1 MISRKFFAIIIAGIL
16 LSSGCGYTTQS
27 LLPTNY
33 KTIFIPPFKN
43 GIKVEAEQSNM
54 RMYRGY
60 RPGMEIELT
69 KSVINRFI
77 SDGNLE
83 VYKESSSD
91 LLLIGE
97 LIDYRRE
104 PLRYDSNDNIEE
116 YRIKIVVNIE
126 LQEGATGKTVWKEE
140 GFAGETTYK
149 TTGSNAKSDS
159 AAVKD
164 AMEDISRRI
173 VERAVEAW

>member
-1 MISRKFFAIIIAGIL
+1 MVSKNFLVVIIASL
-16 LSSGCGYTTQS
+16 LFTAGCGYTTQS
-27 LLPTNY
+27 LLPTNF
-33 KTIFIPPFKN
+33 KTIYIPPFKN

-69 KSVINRFI
+69 KAVINRFI
-77 SDGNLE
+77 FDGNLE
-83 VYKESSSD
+83 VNKEENAD
-91 LLLIGE
+91 LILTGE

-104 PLRYDSNDNIEE
+104 PLRYDTNDNIEE
-116 YRIKIVVNIE
+116 YRLKIVVNME
-126 LQEGATGKTVWKEE
+126 LQEGKTAKTVWKEE

-149 TTGSNAKSDS
+149 TTGSNAKGDT

-164 AMEDISRRI
+164 AMDDIARRI
-173 VERAVEAW
+173 VERTVEAW